1 MSKMD
6 NEKLDRLILETW
18 TDFIDLKNKAE
29 LSEVLIPN
37 SMPLLWFGDLAK
49 YEKSDLKI
57 LTVSKNAS
65 YAEFGENQ
73 RYEKLLTEFSSVNL
87 ETYKS
92 NLNRYFEYNPSPW
105 FNQLAKFLPVF
116 DSAYKE
122 SENQINRALHID
134 LFTPIATHPV
144 WPGLTKS
151 QQEQF
156 KMKFPQLL
164 QLLEP
169 DILLTSLS
177 VSNLKILLKNAGTE
191 IEEIFDRE
199 ETGKAAKYVRAYRVD
214 KKLIVINGRN
224 FQGTYFGG
232 MTDQFV
238 RKCLTEIK
246 GMI

>member
-1 MSKMD
+1 M
-6 NEKLDRLILETW
+6 NENELNDLILDTW
-18 TDFIDLKNKAE
+18 SDFEELKVNPESA
-29 LSEVLIPN
+29 EVLIPN
-37 SMPLLWFGDLAK
+37 SMPLLWFGDLPA

-73 RYEKLLTEFSSVNL
+73 RFEKSLTELSSVNL

-92 NLNRYFEYNPSPW
+92 NLNKYFEYNPSPW
-105 FNQLAKFLPVF
+105 FNQLAKFLQIF
-116 DSAYKE
+116 DAAYKQ

-134 LFTPIATHPV
+134 LFTPIPTEPV
-144 WPGLTKS
+144 WPNLTKS
-151 QQEQF
+151 QQAQF
-156 KMKFPQLL
+156 VMKFPQIMQILK
-164 QLLEP
+164 P

-191 IEEIFDRE
+191 IEEIFDKE

-246 GMI
+246 GMV